1 MQAYQTVE
9 EMTNGGFEKLRQFLR
24 KQRQR
29 WIAGEPVDLEGY
41 ERELHSQM
49 QAMERE
55 LVAAELSNYDIDAER
70 IMVDG
75 VECRQ
80 VGETSERYMTAAGEV
95 QIKRH
100 MYRPAGRDS
109 RHVSALELRA
119 GVIEGFYTPLAARQ
133 SAYVVAQMPA
143 NSGAALFGELGNMA
157 PSVGSLNRLPK
168 KLSERWEARRVEWEH
183 QIREVEPVPSEAVT
197 MAISLD
203 GVMAPM
209 RPEVTDVPSPP
220 IETPKQPTGPKG
232 YQEVGC
238 GTVSL
243 YNAEGERLQTIRYA
257 RAPEAG
263 KATLGQQ
270 LQTEAR
276 SIFAIRPRLRL
287 VKLAD
292 GAKTNWRYL
301 SELDVGIPDD
311 QLEIYEILDYYHACD
326 HLKTALDTVW
336 GEYSPKGKA
345 EFERLKILLKEDDD
359 GVTIVINHLS
369 YRLRTASV
377 KSHQKILSRELTYFR
392 NQRQRMRYSDYVRL
406 NLPIASGV
414 IEASCKTLVTQRL
427 KLSGMFWSDSGAQ
440 AILTLR
446 SLIQSDRWERGW
458 ELLRKSYI
466 VPVSI
471 LA

>member
-1 MQAYQTVE
+1 MWVLLSIYLE
-9 EMTNGGFEKLRQFLR
+9 PSQFLI
-24 KQRQR
+24 KQHQK
-29 WIAGEPVDLEGY
+29 WISGEPGDLEGY

-49 QAMERE
+49 QSIE
-55 LVAAELSNYDIDAER
+55 LELMAAGLGNYDIDAER
-70 IMVDG
+70 IKMAG

-80 VGETSERYMTAAGEV
+80 VGESSERYMTAAGEV
-95 QIKRH
+95 QVKRH

-109 RHVSALELRA
+109 RQVCAPELQA
-119 GVIEGFYTPLAARQ
+119 GIIEGFYTPLAARQ
-133 SAYVVAQMPA
+133 SAFVVAQMPA
-143 NSGAALFGELGNMA
+143 SSGAALFNELGNMV
-157 PSVGSLNRLPK
+157 PSIGSLNRLPK
-168 KLSERWEARRVEWEH
+168 KLSERWEAQRIDWEC
-183 QIREVEPVPSEAVT
+183 QMREVEPVSPEAVT
-197 MAISLD
+197 LAISLD

-209 RPEVTDVPSPP
+209 RPEVADVPAPP

-263 KATLGQQ
+263 KATLEQQ
-270 LQTEAR
+270 LLAEAR
-276 SIFAIRPRLRL
+276 SIFVARPRLRL

-292 GAKTNWRYL
+292 GAKANWRYL
-301 SELDVGIPDD
+301 SELDVGIPND

-326 HLKTALDTVW
+326 HLKAALDSVW

-345 EFERLKILLKEDDD
+345 EFARLKTLLKEDDD
-359 GVTIVINHLS
+359 GITIVINHLS
-369 YRLRTASV
+369 YRLRTATG
-377 KSHQKILSRELTYFR
+377 KSQHKMLTKQRAYFR
-392 NQRQRMRYSDYVRL
+392 SQRHRMHYSQYVRL

-414 IEASCKTLVTQRL
+414 VEASCKTLVTQRL
-427 KLSGMFWSDSGAQ
+427 KQSGMFWSDPGAQ

-446 SLIQSDRWERGW
+446 SLIQSNRWESGW
-458 ELLRKSYI
+458 GLLHKSYI
-466 VPVSI
+466 VPVTI